1 MQSSGFSLPS
11 LPTTSGI
18 GGITSKISTLDV
30 GSPGISEAAP
40 TAEQGR
46 SFAQT
51 LSDAM
56 GAVTS
61 AQDGAKKATEALM
74 SGRAESLHEVQIAG
88 AKSEIMMKLTTT
100 VTSKLAQATT
110 QLFQMQV

>member
-1 MQSSGFSLPS
+1 MQNSGFNFG
-11 LPTTSGI
+11 TSSIQGV
-18 GGITSKISTLDV
+18 TSKIAGLDSV
-30 GSPGISEAAP
+30 GSIGGGVAEAAP
-40 TAEQGR
+40 TEEQGR

-51 LSDAM
+51 LQDCL
-56 GAVTS
+56 GTVNE

-74 SGRAESLHEVQIAG
+74 TGKAESLHEVQVAG
-88 AKSEIMMKLTTT
+88 AKAEIMMKLTTT

>member
-1 MQSSGFSLPS
+1 MQNSGFNI
-11 LPTTSGI
+11 PTTSSISGI
-18 GGITSKISTLDV
+18 NTKISGLDV
-30 GSPGISEAAP
+30 SGPSSVSEAP
-40 TAEQGR
+40 TAEQARG
-46 SFAQT
+46 FQQ
-51 LSDAM
+51 LLGDAL
-56 GAVTS
+56 GTVNE

-88 AKSEIMMKLTTT
+88 AKAEIMMKLTTT

>member
-1 MQSSGFSLPS
+1 MQNGGFHLP
-11 LPTTSGI
+11 TSGI
-18 GGITSKISTLDV
+18 QGITSRITPMKI
-30 GSPGISEAAP
+30 GSSNTSSISEVP
-40 TAEQGR
+40 TAEQAR
-46 SFAQT
+46 SFQQT

-56 GAVTS
+56 NSVNE

-74 SGRAESLHEVQIAG
+74 TGRAESLHEVQIAG
-88 AKSEIMMKLTTT
+88 AKAEIMMKLTTT

>member
-1 MQSSGFSLPS
+1 MQNSGFSLP
-11 LPTTSGI
+11 TSSIQGI
-18 GGITSKISTLDV
+18 SSKISGITGLDGTSSV
-30 GSPGISEAAP
+30 SEAPSA
-40 TAEQGR
+40 AQAR
-46 SFAQT
+46 SFQQT
-51 LSDAM
+51 LADAM
-56 GAVTS
+56 GTVNE

-88 AKSEIMMKLTTT
+88 AKAEIMMKLTTT

>member
-1 MQSSGFSLPS
+1 MQSSGFGLP
-11 LPTTSGI
+11 TSGI
-18 GGITSKISTLDV
+18 QGITSKISGIDV
-30 GSPGISEAAP
+30 ASPAMTPGISHAAP

-51 LSDAM
+51 LSDAI
-56 GAVTS
+56 GTVAET
-61 AQDGAKKATEALM
+61 QDAAKKATESLM
-74 SGRAESLHEVQIAG
+74 SGRAESLHDVQIAG

>member
-1 MQSSGFSLPS
+1 MQNSGFNFTAPS
-11 LPTTSGI
+11 SI
-18 GGITSKISTLDV
+18 QGITTKITPLEV
-30 GSPGISEAAP
+30 GSTSSVSEAP
-40 TAEQGR
+40 SEEQAR

-56 GAVTS
+56 GQVNE
-61 AQDGAKKATEALM
+61 AQDASKKATEALM

-88 AKSEIMMKLTTT
+88 AKAEVMMKLTTT